1 MIFGDIAPFLWV
13 FGGLAVTYIFFHKF
27 SDVIKEK
34 FRSSNR
40 INRNNA
46 KERDVDDQ
54 FNDLIKNAP
63 TIRDQV
69 KQEIDKLKSEGVTD
83 DQLKGLNAKKSML
96 DFVADNKE
104 IINLIGKPILK
115 RVLGMI
121 KAI

>member
-13 FGGLAVTYIFFHKF
+13 FGSLAVIYIFFHKF

-34 FRSSNR
+34 FRASNR

-46 KERDVDDQ
+46 KEADVDDQ
-54 FNDLIKNAP
+54 FNNLIKNAP

-96 DFVADNKE
+96 DFIADNKE

>member
-1 MIFGDIAPFLWV
+1 MIFADIAPFLWV

-34 FRSSNR
+34 FRSTNR

-46 KERDVDDQ
+46 KESDIDDQ
-54 FNDLIKNAP
+54 FNNLIKNAP
-63 TIRDQV
+63 SIRDQV
-69 KQEIDKLKSEGVTD
+69 KTEIDKLKSEGVTD

-96 DFVADNKE
+96 DFIADNKE

>member
-1 MIFGDIAPFLWV
+1 MIFADIAPFLWV